1 MRDNMAT
8 TYDSGHRMQDHRVE
22 SAASHEASLTTTRHV
37 APSGA
42 GLPGAPSAAVSR
54 TATIP
59 TMGIPVLVLHGPL
72 AMRAALAIVHHNLL
86 VRPLAPLVPST
97 RLRRDEIAAIE
108 VEDGHWY
115 EIGHTVICV
124 RRVHG
129 PSMRLMSPPVPGITD
144 GTENL
149 GRLLRA
155 WWRSGQ
161 G

>member
-1 MRDNMAT
+1 MPA
-8 TYDSGHRMQDHRVE
+8 TYDYAHHMQDQRAG
-22 SAASHEASLTTTRHV
+22 SATLRDAPLTTARHV
-37 APSGA
+37 APSGG

-72 AMRAALAIVHHNLL
+72 AIRAALAIVRHNLL

-97 RLRRDEIAAIE
+97 CLRRDEIAEIE
-108 VEDGHWY
+108 VGEGHWY
-115 EIGHTVICV
+115 EIGHTVVCV

-129 PSMRLMSPPVPGITD
+129 PSLRLMSPPVPGVPD

-155 WWRSGQ
+155 WWRSAQ
-161 G
+161 